1 VADNLLPIFRGAVEL
16 GWRSHCF
23 GHKPAN
29 ALTAEVKVSDPIS
42 PDPVRS
48 RGERELP
55 AYVSNGLIGLRVM
68 DVPLNAGMARVS
80 GFAGE
85 HPERR
90 IEAAAAAPYPV
101 AGDLAINGVW
111 LSDVLHQVRDLEQ
124 SYDFSSGELTSRF
137 VFSATDVSL
146 RCEILT
152 FASREDPTL
161 VCQEVS
167 LTFEGACD
175 VNVKS
180 MVDAGNVPGRA
191 LRQMRDTPGQDKPCC
206 DGALLWES
214 AGGLGK
220 VGLAHVSEMLGGAA
234 AEAEPKRP
242 RLDEN
247 RLATTYGFR
256 ARAGQR
262 YRLRQITSVVC
273 GAMHNQPDQHAAR
286 MAAKARFDGFD
297 TIRAE
302 NKAVWAE
309 LWKSRIVLIGAEKRW
324 QALADAAF
332 FYLNSSVHPSSP
344 ASTSIFGLATWH
356 DYHYYYGHVM
366 WDIEA
371 FAVPVLS
378 VLQPEA
384 ADSILDYRFRTL
396 QAAQNNARLLGRRGV
411 QFAWESAPS
420 TGDEA
425 APLPGTAAWHED
437 HVSLD
442 VARAFALHANV
453 SGDSEFLRQ
462 KAWPVLSGVAK
473 WITTRAAKTRRGY
486 EVRASMG
493 IAERKQTVKNAA
505 FTNMASV
512 VVLRD
517 AIEAAGRLGH
527 EADPEW
533 TRIADAMV
541 LPHRGKA
548 IISHDDYRRNE
559 EKGATPD
566 PLIGIWPLG
575 FPVDESEE
583 QATLKFY
590 LDQSEDYIGS
600 PMLSSLYGAWAARS
614 GDQRLALKMLDDGY
628 ALFISERFLQALEYR
643 PDKFPEQPLA
653 GPFMANMCG
662 FLMGLLFGF
671 TGIQP
676 SAASVTKWSVRK
688 AVLPVGW
695 EAIEVDRVWVRGKPM
710 ALSAAQGEFASLVQR
725 G

>member
-1 VADNLLPIFRGAVEL
+1 
-16 GWRSHCF
+16 
-23 GHKPAN
+23 
-29 ALTAEVKVSDPIS
+29 
-42 PDPVRS
+42 
-48 RGERELP
+48 
-55 AYVSNGLIGLRVM
+55 
-68 DVPLNAGMARVS
+68 
-80 GFAGE
+80 
-85 HPERR
+85 
-90 IEAAAAAPYPV
+90 
-101 AGDLAINGVW
+101 
-111 LSDVLHQVRDLEQ
+111 
-124 SYDFSSGELTSRF
+124 
-137 VFSATDVSL
+137 
-146 RCEILT
+146 
-152 FASREDPTL
+152 
-161 VCQEVS
+161 
-167 LTFEGACD
+167 
-175 VNVKS
+175 
-180 MVDAGNVPGRA
+180 MVDATKVPGRA
-191 LRQMRDTPGQDKPCC
+191 LREMRDTPGEDKPAC
-206 DGALLWES
+206 DGTLLWES

-234 AEAEPKRP
+234 AGAAPKRQP
-242 RLDEN
+242 LKDN
-247 RLATTYGFR
+247 HFATTYGFR
-256 ARAGQR
+256 ARAAKR

-273 GAMHNQPDQHAAR
+273 GAMHHQPDQQAAR

-297 TIRAE
+297 AIRAE
-302 NKAVWAE
+302 NKAIWAE
-309 LWKSRIVLIGAEKRW
+309 LWKSRIVLVGAEKRW

-332 FYLNSSVHPSSP
+332 FYLNSSVHASSP

-396 QAAQNNARLLGRRGV
+396 QAAQNNARLMGRRGV
-411 QFAWESAPS
+411 QFAWESSPS

-442 VARAFALHANV
+442 VARAFAFHANV
-453 SGDSEFLRQ
+453 SGETEFLRQ
-462 KAWPVLSGVAK
+462 KAWPVLSGVAE

-517 AIEAAGRLGH
+517 AIEAAGRLGL
-527 EADPEW
+527 EANPEW
-533 TRIADAMV
+533 SRIADEMV
-541 LPHRGKA
+541 VTRRGKA
-548 IISHDDYRRNE
+548 IVSHDDYRRGE

-566 PLIGIWPLG
+566 PLMGIWPFG

-590 LDQSEDYIGS
+590 LDQSDDYIGS
-600 PMLSSLYGAWAARS
+600 PMLSALYGAWTARS
-614 GDQRLALKMLDDGY
+614 GNRRLALKMLDEGY
-628 ALFISERFLQALEYR
+628 AQFTIGRFLQTLEYR
-643 PDKFPEQPLA
+643 RDKFPEQPVA
-653 GPFMANMCG
+653 GPFFANMGG

-676 SAASVTKWSVRK
+676 SPASIKEWSVRK
-688 AVLPVGW
+688 AVLPYGW
-695 EAIEVDRVWVRGKPM
+695 EAIEAERMWVRGKPM
-710 ALSAAQGEFASLVQR
+710 ALSAAQGEFATLVER

>member
-1 VADNLLPIFRGAVEL
+1 MAAKLPLCGALLHAIAE
-16 GWRSHCF
+16 
-23 GHKPAN
+23 
-29 ALTAEVKVSDPIS
+29 AEVNVSDPVS

-48 RGERELP
+48 QGDRDLP
-55 AYVSNGLIGLRVM
+55 AYVSNGLVGLRVR
-68 DVPLNAGMARVS
+68 DVPLAAGMALVS

-90 IEAAAAAPYPV
+90 IEAAAAAPYPL
-101 AGDLAINGVW
+101 AGDIAINGVW
-111 LSDVLHQVRDLEQ
+111 LSDAPHQVRDLEQ
-124 SYDFSSGELTSRF
+124 SYDFSNGELTS
-137 VFSATDVSL
+137 VFNFTATGTSL
-146 RCEILT
+146 RCEVLT

-167 LTFEGACD
+167 FIFGSTCD

-180 MVDAGNVPGRA
+180 MLDATNVPGRA
-191 LRQMRDTPGQDKPCC
+191 LRQMRDTPGEDKPAC

-234 AEAEPKRP
+234 AEAEPRRAP
-242 RLDEN
+242 LEDN
-247 RLATTYGFR
+247 RLTTTYGFR
-256 ARAGQR
+256 VRAGQR

-273 GAMHNQPDQHAAR
+273 GTMHHQPDQHAAR
-286 MAAKARFDGFD
+286 MAAKARVDGFD
-297 TIRAE
+297 AIRAE
-302 NKAVWAE
+302 NEAIWAE
-309 LWKSRIVLIGAEKRW
+309 LWKGRIVLVGAEKRW

-332 FYLNSSVHPSSP
+332 FYLNSSVHASSP

-371 FAVPVLS
+371 FAVPLLS

-384 ADSILDYRFRTL
+384 AGSILDYRFRTL
-396 QAAQNNARLLGRRGV
+396 QAAHNNARLMGRRGA

-442 VARAFALHANV
+442 VARAFAFHADV
-453 SGDSEFLRQ
+453 SGAEEFLRQ
-462 KAWPVLSGVAK
+462 KAWPVLSGVAE

-517 AIEAAGRLGH
+517 AMAAAGRLGR
-527 EADPEW
+527 EADPAW
-533 TRIADAMV
+533 GKIANAMV
-541 LPHRGKA
+541 VPRRGKA
-548 IISHDDYRRNE
+548 VISHDDYRRDE

-566 PLIGIWPLG
+566 PLMGLWPFG
-575 FPVDESEE
+575 FPLDEAEE

-590 LDQSEDYIGS
+590 LEQADNYVGS
-600 PMLSSLYGAWAARS
+600 PMLSALYGAWAART
-614 GDQRLALKMLDDGY
+614 GNRRLALTMLDEGY
-628 ALFISERFLQALEYR
+628 AQFTSGRFLQTLEYR
-643 PDKFPEQPLA
+643 RDKFPDQPVA
-653 GPFMANMCG
+653 GPFFANMGG
-662 FLMGLLFGF
+662 FLMALLFGF

-676 SAASVTKWSVRK
+676 SPASVKEWSVRK
-688 AVLPVGW
+688 AVLPDGW
-695 EAIEVDRVWVRGKPM
+695 KAIEVKRVWVHGKPM
-710 ALSAAQGEFASLVQR
+710 TLNARHGEYATLGER
-725 G
+725 R